1 VALCLLASD
10 RLWTSAEATS
20 FAAYLGSGGREG
32 LGLVLHKNGHAPCDC
47 EYLREDIIYDH
58 DCEM

>member
-1 VALCLLASD
+1 
-10 RLWTSAEATS
+10 LWTSAEATS
-20 FAAYLGSGGREG
+20 FAAYLGSGGRDG